1 MEGLMLSG
9 VDGLFLRSLRDKGR
23 SVAGLELKGA
33 AQYGGMEI
41 TGWMVKLEAVE
52 RPGVASIWVLVATL
66 MFVRVVAVT
75 SCGTVESGSKAR
87 SWGWDWKVMT

>member
-9 VDGLFLRSLRDKGR
+9 VDGLFLISLRDKGR
-23 SVAGLELKGA
+23 SVADFELKGA

-41 TGWMVKLEAVE
+41 TGWMVKLDAVE

-66 MFVRVVAVT
+66 MFVRIVAVT
-75 SCGTVESGSKAR
+75 SCGIVDLGQKQGVGVGIGR
-87 SWGWDWKVMT
+87 